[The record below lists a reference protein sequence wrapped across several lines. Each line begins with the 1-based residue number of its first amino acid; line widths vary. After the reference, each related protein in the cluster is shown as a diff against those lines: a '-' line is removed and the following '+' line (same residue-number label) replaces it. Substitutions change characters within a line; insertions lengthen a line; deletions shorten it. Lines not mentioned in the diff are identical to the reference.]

1 MPTSAIGSSLSGI
14 QSAIARRNVSA
25 HNVANLQTEDFRPLR
40 ARQSEVPAGGSRVEV
55 EQSREPREVDLAAE
69 FVDSS
74 VASVQAKASLR
85 VLDTELDLVGSL
97 IDTLG

>member
-1 MPTSAIGSSLSGI
+1 MSIRAVGSALSGV
-14 QSAIARRNVSA
+14 QSAFERRNVAA

-40 ARQSEVPAGGSRVEV
+40 ARQVEASPSGSRVEV
-55 EQSREPREVDLAAE
+55 EQSAEPREVDLASELVGA
-69 FVDSS
+69 S
-74 VASVQAKASLR
+74 VASTQARASLR